1 MQQKTEDNNESLKT
15 EDNNALPTILPRGD
29 KMNKKAEEVNN
40 VLEKV
45 CNQRQIGLIN
55 HSNINTTSRINRS
68 KLHLNGYE
76 KSLYGILETI

>member
-1 MQQKTEDNNESLKT
+1 
-15 EDNNALPTILPRGD
+15 
-29 KMNKKAEEVNN
+29 MNKKAEEVNN

-76 KSLYGILETI
+76 KSLYGILKLFNERNLRDNTLSNSLSLTL